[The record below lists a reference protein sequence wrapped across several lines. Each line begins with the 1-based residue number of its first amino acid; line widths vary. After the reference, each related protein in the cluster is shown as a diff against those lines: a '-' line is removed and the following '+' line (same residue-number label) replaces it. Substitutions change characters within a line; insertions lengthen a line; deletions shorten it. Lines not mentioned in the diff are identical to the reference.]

1 MDRLTEEE
9 RPALSESLEEARRR
23 LLQYEEG
30 SDDAPE
36 SPRCVNVEPMTGGRL
51 LLLFEPVR
59 SAETGEVRLFDVSAY
74 FDKGIFARLR
84 DEACF
89 AEAFVDPLGGVEWP
103 CGPGLSRDTLYLKST
118 PA

>member
-1 MDRLTEEE
+1 MDRLTEKE
-9 RPALSESLEEARRR
+9 RPALSKSLEEARRH

-30 SDDAPE
+30 SGDAPE

-51 LLLFEPVR
+51 LLLFEPAHR
-59 SAETGEVRLFDVSAY
+59 TETGEVRLFDVAPY
-74 FDKGIFARLR
+74 FEKGIFARLR

-89 AEAFVDPLGGVEWP
+89 SEAFIDPLGGVEWP